1 MPYVVVSAL
10 SHDGVVR
17 DHNEDSLVLG
27 PWTLSALS
35 TDSPQSLVFPLG
47 GAPVVVAVADGLG
60 GHPAGDVASALTV
73 RHLAAVGPQLHTE
86 QDVTEELRACHAALH
101 EAADADPALAG
112 MATTVAGAVFG
123 AEQVLVFNVGDSQ
136 VFEIT
141 PDRGDGLGLRQ
152 VSTDDSPPPA
162 PGRRTSH
169 LVTRTLGGP
178 TAPEDLDPHLVR
190 LPVAPG
196 ARYLLC
202 TDGLTDPVAPDEL
215 AALLTEAEAE
225 ADGDAQGDDQRAL
238 VDLWRAAIRA
248 GAPDN
253 VTLALVRIE
262 D

>member
-27 PWTLSALS
+27 PWTLCAAS
-35 TDSPQSLVFPLG
+35 TDSPQSMVFPLG
-47 GAPVVVAVADGLG
+47 DTPVVVAVADGLG
-60 GHPAGDVASALTV
+60 GHPAGDVASALTA
-73 RHLAAVGPQLHTE
+73 RHLAAAGPRLRTE
-86 QDVTEELRACHAALH
+86 REVTDELRACHAVLH
-101 EAADADPALAG
+101 AAADADPGLAG
-112 MATTVAGAVFG
+112 MATTVAGAAFG
-123 AEQVLVFNVGDSQ
+123 ADHVLVFNVGDSQ
-136 VFEIT
+136 VYAIT
-141 PDRGDGLGLRQ
+141 PDRGDGLGLRLL
-152 VSTDDSPPPA
+152 STDDSPPPA

-169 LVTRTLGGP
+169 LVTSTLGGP
-178 TAPEDLDPHLVR
+178 TAPEDLHPHLVR
-190 LPVAPG
+190 LPVEPG

-202 TDGLTDPVAPDEL
+202 TDGLTDPVAPEDL

-225 ADGDAQGDDQRAL
+225 ADGDPQGDDQRAL

-248 GAPDN
+248 GGPDN

>member
-17 DHNEDSLVLG
+17 EHNEDSLVLG
-27 PWTLSALS
+27 PWTLCATS

-47 GAPVVVAVADGLG
+47 DTPVVVAVADGLG
-60 GHPAGDVASALTV
+60 GHPAGDVASALTA
-73 RHLAAVGPQLHTE
+73 RHLAAAGPRLRAE
-86 QDVTEELRACHAALH
+86 QDVTDELRACHAVLH
-101 EAADADPALAG
+101 AAGEADPGLAG

-123 AEQVLVFNVGDSQ
+123 ADHVLVFNIGDSQ
-136 VFEIT
+136 VHEIT
-141 PDRGDGLGLRQ
+141 PDRGEGLGLRQ
-152 VSTDDSPPPA
+152 LSTDDSPPPA

-169 LVTRTLGGP
+169 LVTSTLGGP
-178 TAPEDLDPHLVR
+178 TAPADLRPHLVR
-190 LPVAPG
+190 LPVEPG

-202 TDGLTDPVAPDEL
+202 TDGLTDPVAPEEL
-215 AALLTEAEAE
+215 AALLTEAAAE
-225 ADGDAQGDDQRAL
+225 ADGDPQGDDQRAL

-248 GAPDN
+248 GGPDN